1 MRSFARLALYATAAG
16 LGAGVAAAPAA
27 AAAPKLGIY
36 DCQGTGTFSYVN
48 SVKLMSGGRYL
59 VGSERVGKKL
69 KRTTKGRYKVSGKK
83 ITWLTGVYKRGR
95 YSSTVYKDYFT
106 LDRLDGTSTGVSC
119 TFLPKPT
126 GARAPG
132 I

>member
-1 MRSFARLALYATAAG
+1 MRPARRLTLLLSATAIGSAA
-16 LGAGVAAAPAA
+16 LAAPASA
-27 AAAPKLGIY
+27 ASPKLGVY
-36 DCQGTGTFSYVN
+36 DCQGTTTFAYVN

-69 KRTTKGRYKVSGKK
+69 KRTTSGRYRSSANK
-83 ITWLTGVYKRGR
+83 ITWLSGMYKRLR
-95 YSSTVYKDYFT
+95 YSSTVYKGYFSI
-106 LDRLDGTSTGVSC
+106 DRADGTSTGVSC
-119 TFLPKPT
+119 TYLPKPT

>member
-1 MRSFARLALYATAAG
+1 MTAATALTIVLAG
-16 LGAGVAAAPAA
+16 AAAAAPAS

-36 DCQGTGTFSYVN
+36 DCEGIDTFDYVN

-59 VGSERVGKKL
+59 VGSERVGSKL
-69 KRTTKGRYKVSGKK
+69 KRTTKGRYKVTGKK
-83 ITWLTGVYKRGR
+83 ITWLSGMYKRGG
-95 YSSTVYKDYFT
+95 YSSTVYKTYFT
-106 LDRLDGTSTGVSC
+106 IDRLDGTSTGVSC